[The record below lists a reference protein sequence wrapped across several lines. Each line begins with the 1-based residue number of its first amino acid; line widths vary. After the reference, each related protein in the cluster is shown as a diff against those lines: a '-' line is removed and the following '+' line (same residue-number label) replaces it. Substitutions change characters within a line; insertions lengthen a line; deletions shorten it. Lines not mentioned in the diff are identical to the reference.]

1 MLLVPRSR
9 PSRSNVVSVQL
20 HRANTGLRVS
30 ASNGVDERERGLY
43 CLRLW
48 EWLAVPP
55 GANNKLSLPLA
66 GDMHHVAARAPARV
80 AFLAVADANSN
91 LRGARGQLELPAVT
105 WPAMPV
111 RKRRSR

>member
-1 MLLVPRSR
+1 M
-9 PSRSNVVSVQL
+9 

-30 ASNGVDERERGLY
+30 ASNGVDGRRHGLY

-80 AFLAVADANSN
+80 ALHLPPGGGA
-91 LRGARGQLELPAVT
+91 LRRGGWQCAASKSPMIAYAGVSLRA
-105 WPAMPV
+105 
-111 RKRRSR
+111 